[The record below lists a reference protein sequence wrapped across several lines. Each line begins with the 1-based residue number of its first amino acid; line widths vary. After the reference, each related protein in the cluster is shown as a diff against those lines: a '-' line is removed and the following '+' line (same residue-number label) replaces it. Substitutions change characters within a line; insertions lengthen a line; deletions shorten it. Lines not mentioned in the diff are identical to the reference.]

1 MIAIE
6 PCNRSP
12 LSADGHAQVR
22 SPVQS
27 SLFDSSTMTDIN
39 SPEVTNTDAPSNQL
53 SFSLSARGFKDEQN
67 ARNIAH
73 TVGACI
79 NALSS
84 HFDLSGL
91 DGVTVAHDYA
101 QALLDLDRGYVSA
114 RQLTPTT
121 GQTVGV
127 AMTPSVLRAGTLKS
141 HIVFNARFVEAI
153 KDGEHEAFPFALHL
167 IVHECAHVEITS
179 KFDSAFPGVLLRK
192 NYADLRIHYRWDCI
206 LGCWDEY
213 AATRWSAGLGYDP
226 TDAYEETFIKYLTQT
241 RDAANERIKA
251 YRIHGDVDK
260 ALSEVYGTYGQ
271 LLKYAAYHVGN
282 LDGQGVAPQDRPIA
296 AKALEEHWFAPYFEK
311 LHVRCRAIAD
321 EYGKWEH
328 TQSFELL
335 GDLLEEVLADG
346 GLHFAYTPNGQLL
359 VKFPF
364 GVETMPVS

>member
-1 MIAIE
+1 
-6 PCNRSP
+6 
-12 LSADGHAQVR
+12 
-22 SPVQS
+22 
-27 SLFDSSTMTDIN
+27 MTDIN
-39 SPEVTNTDAPSNQL
+39 SADVAETDATSNQL

-67 ARNIAH
+67 ARSIVH
-73 TVGACI
+73 SVGACI

-101 QALLDLDRGYVSA
+101 QALLDLDRGYVSNH
-114 RQLTPTT
+114 QLTPTT

-127 AMTPSVLRAGTLKS
+127 AMTASVLRTGRLKS
-141 HIVFNARFVEAI
+141 HIVFDAIFVDAI
-153 KDGEHEAFPFALHL
+153 KEGEHEAFSFALHL
-167 IVHECAHVEITS
+167 IAHECAHVEITS
-179 KFDSAFPGVLLRK
+179 KFDSAFPGVLPRQSHS
-192 NYADLRIHYRWDCI
+192 DIRIHYRWDCI

-226 TDAYEETFIKYLTQT
+226 TNAYEETFIKYLTQT
-241 RDAANERIKA
+241 RNVANQRIKA
-251 YRIHGDVDK
+251 YRVHGDADK
-260 ALSEVYGTYGQ
+260 AIGEVYGTYGQ
-271 LLKYAAYHVGN
+271 LLKYAAYHLGN
-282 LDGQGVAPQDRPIA
+282 LDGQGVTPQDRPLT

-321 EYGKWEH
+321 GYGKWEH

-346 GLHFAYTPNGQLL
+346 GLHFAYTTDGQLL

-364 GVETMPVS
+364 GVESMPIS